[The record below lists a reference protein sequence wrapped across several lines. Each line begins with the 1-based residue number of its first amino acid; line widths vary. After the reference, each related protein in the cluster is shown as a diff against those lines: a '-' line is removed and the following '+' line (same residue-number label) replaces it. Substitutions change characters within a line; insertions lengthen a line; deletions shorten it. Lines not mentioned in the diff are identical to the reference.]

1 MHQLFLVLTVFVAA
15 AVEVVE
21 MLTIVIGV
29 GVTRGWRATSIG
41 VIAGFA
47 VLAGVVAVLGPAL
60 TLMPIDVLRA
70 LVGILLLLFG
80 LQWLRRPIFRIAD
93 AGLIPS
99 GAAGQVDEE
108 DRPPAHGF
116 DWTAFAL
123 SFKGVVLEG
132 LEVAFIVVTFG
143 VATGELPLGIVG
155 AVAAFVIVG
164 GAGALA
170 HSWIRRTPEQ
180 GLKLVVGLLL
190 VTYGTFWAGE
200 GLGVAWPGGD
210 LAILFILAGYT
221 ALVAFALWL
230 TERALHPDRQVR
242 NGLLHGSGG

>member
-1 MHQLFLVLTVFVAA
+1 MHQAFLILTVFVAA

-29 GVTRGWRATSIG
+29 GVTRGWRATG
-41 VIAGFA
+41 VGVVAGFL

-60 TLMPIDVLRA
+60 TLMPIGVLRA
-70 LVGILLLLFG
+70 LVGILLLFG

-93 AGLIPS
+93 TGLIPS
-99 GAAGQVDEE
+99 GDAGEVDEE
-108 DRPPAHGF
+108 DRLPEHGF

-143 VATGELPLGIVG
+143 VATGELPLGIIG

-164 GAGALA
+164 GAGAIA

-210 LAILFILAGYT
+210 LAILVLLADYV
-221 ALVAFALWL
+221 ALALL
-230 TERALHPDRQVR
+230 ALRVTQRALHPERQLWD
-242 NGLLHGSGG
+242 GLLHGS